1 MPRSPEQFEAMRQS
15 SQEKII
21 RSACKLFTQFG
32 YQSTSISM
40 VARESGFSGGL
51 IYAYFNDKEQLLYSV
66 LAQTLSNMETVFA
79 TMSPIDPKLIPVP
92 ERIDLSFEIILKRI
106 DCLKLM
112 IHLMMQDGTPEPA
125 VEKIKLLSQRFKD
138 HMEQL
143 FPEPR
148 CANLPSMIHAS
159 ITSYL
164 VYHNE
169 ELFNQQKQTIRQLAE
184 RYQSEISEAVRTTRV
199 I

>member
-21 RSACKLFTQFG
+21 RSACKLFTQYG

-79 TMSPIDPKLIPVP
+79 TMSPINPEKVSVP
-92 ERIDLSFEIILKRI
+92 ERIDLSFDMILERI
-106 DCLKLM
+106 ECLKLM
-112 IHLMMQDGTPEPA
+112 AHLMMQEGTPEPA
-125 VEKIKLLSQRFKD
+125 IEKIKHVSQRLKE
-138 HMEQL
+138 HMDQL
-143 FPEPR
+143 FRNHDAP
-148 CANLPSMIHAS
+148 I
-159 ITSYL
+159 YL
-164 VYHNE
+164 
-169 ELFNQQKQTIRQLAE
+169 A
-184 RYQSEISEAVRTTRV
+184 
-199 I
+199 